1 LFNEILEFAFLFSWY
16 WVFSSWVAA
25 IVSLILVGFLIDSLC
40 YFFDF
45 FSMV

>member
-1 LFNEILEFAFLFSWY
+1 LFNEILEFAFLFLWY